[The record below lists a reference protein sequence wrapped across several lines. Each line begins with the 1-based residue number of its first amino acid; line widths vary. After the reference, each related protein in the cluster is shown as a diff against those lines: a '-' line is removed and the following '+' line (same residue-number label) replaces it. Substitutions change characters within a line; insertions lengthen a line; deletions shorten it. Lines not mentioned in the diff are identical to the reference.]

1 MVPISKTF
9 LIRGGIAFLV
19 VLALGWTVK
28 SHFTS
33 RPQAQVMP
41 QVGPGTAGGFGDP
54 STLANL
60 YAMSA
65 MAGDPKLME
74 VMGRHQLG
82 PKAAKYISQGKMQ
95 ILDQTDTSVHVAIT
109 FPDKVKI
116 DEVATVAADPGYVPT
131 AADIARATQRGFKA
145 HGPKLK
151 LTKRGDKSWTYELQ
165 YHVPYSALPPEL
177 LRKIQPGT
185 MNKARARDFFDLV
198 PRAWAQGEEVTGESV
213 ISVIANYTA
222 EAYKD
227 IDLAHIHSY
236 TQLQEELEGVDNL
249 KSLGADVPLAVFDFF
264 EDMGQL
270 KGWNHELSEI
280 EDCAKNPTNPLTQKA
295 SHDSNYQHD
304 VMDQLEA
311 ADGDVNSTI
320 VPTLASDAAGYL
332 SHFLPFGGGAVTT
345 LVFST
350 QDEAV
355 SEYANER
362 IEEARKYIVPCDKES
377 EMAAFGFRPMSG
389 KFEYKYNA
397 SSKDCTHQGSE
408 QGCNFK
414 TEVRESTGTFAID
427 PNATEASE
435 EATNVGSGYRN
446 SDGGFE
452 NPVCHGETHNH
463 AKGPIKIHV
472 EVGGM
477 PESALLRLNADG
489 EWDAKLD
496 STNNCGAMPNVHHAY
511 KTDGGAACEFKG
523 VNMVT
528 GGHYSTFVAADE
540 GHGTCTVELERK

>member
-1 MVPISKTF
+1 MVPINKTF
-9 LIRGGIAFLV
+9 LIRGSAALLT
-19 VLALGWTVK
+19 VLLLGWTAK
-28 SHFTS
+28 SLFMKPQG
-33 RPQAQVMP
+33 RQAQPFSQPVR
-41 QVGPGTAGGFGDP
+41 QSGGVNDP
-54 STLANL
+54 SALANM
-60 YAMSA
+60 YAMAS

-74 VMGRHQLG
+74 LMARHQLG
-82 PKAAKYISQGKMQ
+82 PKAARYISQGKMQ
-95 ILDQTDTSVHVAIT
+95 VLDQTDTSVHVAIT
-109 FPDKVKI
+109 FPDKVTI
-116 DEVATVAADPGYVPT
+116 DEIATVAADPGYTPT
-131 AADIARATQRGFKA
+131 AADMARANQKGFKA
-145 HGPKLK
+145 HSPKLQ
-151 LTKRGDKSWTYELQ
+151 LTKKANNSWTFTLQ
-165 YHVPYSALPPEL
+165 YHVLYAALPSEL
-177 LRKIQPGT
+177 LQKLHPSP
-185 MNKARARDFFDLV
+185 MNKVSHFWDLV
-198 PRAWAQGEEVTGESV
+198 PHAWAQGEEVTGESI

-227 IDLAHIHSY
+227 MDWAHIHSY
-236 TQLQEELEGVDNL
+236 TQLEEELEGVDNL
-249 KSLGADVPLAVFDFF
+249 KSLGADVPLALFDFL

-270 KGWNHELSEI
+270 KGWNKELGEI

-345 LVFST
+345 LIFST

-362 IEEARKYIVPCDKES
+362 IEEAQKYIVPCDKEN
-377 EMAAFGFRPMSG
+377 EMTAFGFRPMSG

-414 TEVRESTGTFAID
+414 TEVRETTGTFAID
-427 PNATEASE
+427 PNADASTD
-435 EATNVGSGYRN
+435 ANNVGAGYRN

-452 NPVCHGETHNH
+452 NPVCHGETHDH
-463 AKGPIKIHV
+463 AKGPIKVRV

-477 PESALLRLNADG
+477 PESALLRVTADG

-511 KTDGGAACEFKG
+511 KTDGGADCEFKG

-528 GGHYSTFVAADE
+528 GGHYSAFVAADQ
-540 GHGTCTVELERK
+540 GHGTCTVEVERK